1 MAPADGAAK
10 YNFNS
15 FQEIKS
21 HSSIL
26 YNERMAILFYLLDMK
41 NLVLHKTR
49 SLDAVYDVH
58 SVIRQIYKNTRMLL
72 RFNDTV
78 RVTMNLETKDRG
90 IYTIDVAMSTIDKM
104 IRFCEVEG
112 FTEKRLY
119 IIMQELD
126 NSEMLLKD
134 ILQYFHY
141 FIRPDFK
148 QKPDVDIATERYKEI
163 ADKRTIA
170 ELRELV
176 GKSHQ
181 VDFESLGSDRI
192 EIENKNMIYNP
203 TIDGALDE
211 YKEESDEIIIEDDED
226 DEDVEEMY

>member
-1 MAPADGAAK
+1 MVVANGAAK

-41 NLVLHKTR
+41 NLILHKTR
-49 SLDAVYDVH
+49 SLDSVYDVH
-58 SVIRQIYKNTRMLL
+58 SVMRQIYKNTRMLL

-90 IYTIDVAMSTIDKM
+90 IYTIDVAMATIDKM
-104 IRFCEVEG
+104 IRYCEVNG

-148 QKPDVDIATERYKEI
+148 QKPDVDIATEKYKEI
-163 ADKRTIA
+163 ADKKTIE
-170 ELRELV
+170 ELKELV
-176 GKSHQ
+176 GKSHK
-181 VDFESLGSDRI
+181 VDFEGLGSDRI
-192 EIENKNMIYNP
+192 EIEQEKTVYNP
-203 TIDGALDE
+203 NIDGALDE
-211 YKEESDEIIIEDDED
+211 YKDEEEEIFLDDDKET
-226 DEDVEEMY
+226 EELS